1 MAKEPRSLHGKVVAI
16 TGGAR
21 GIGKATAAALVRE
34 GARVAIG
41 DLDRVLCES
50 TAAELGGETL
60 ALELDV
66 TRRDSFA
73 AFLDQVEERLGSVDV
88 LINNAG
94 IMPLGRFADEDDL
107 TAQRMVDINLHGV
120 LYGMK
125 LALSRMERRGG
136 GHIVNIASQAGK
148 SGLPGGAT
156 YCATK
161 HAVVGVSEAVRG
173 EARDTGVDISCVMPA
188 VVNTELGSGL
198 GKGPG
203 VRYVEPEDVA
213 EAIVAELKQP
223 RFEVWIPRSSGVV
236 FRVVSPL
243 PRRWREA
250 IGRALGASKVL
261 SEADRSVRAGYEER
275 AARSEPGLEPG
286 AEAAAPE
293 AKGEAGEPTETETAT
308 R

>member
-41 DLDRVLCES
+41 DIDRKLAER
-50 TAAELGGETL
+50 TADELGAETL
-60 ALELDV
+60 PLELDV

-73 AFLDQVEERLGSVDV
+73 AFLDQVEERLGSLDA

-107 TAQRMVDINLHGV
+107 TAQRMIDINLHGV

-125 LALSRMERRGG
+125 LALARMERRDS

-148 SGLPGGAT
+148 AGLPGGAT
-156 YCATK
+156 YAATK
-161 HAVVGVSEAVRG
+161 HAVVGVSEAVRA
-173 EARDTGVDISCVMPA
+173 EMRHTGIDVSWVMPN

-198 GKGPG
+198 AKGPA
-203 VRYVEPEDVA
+203 VKFIEPEDVA
-213 EAIVAELKQP
+213 DAIVSELKQP
-223 RFEVWIPRSSGVV
+223 RYEVWVPRANGVIFKLV
-236 FRVVSPL
+236 NPL

-250 IGRALGASKVL
+250 IARALGADKVL
-261 SEADRSVRAGYEER
+261 ARADASVRAGYEER
-275 AARSEPGLEPG
+275 AAHSKPGLG
-286 AEAAAPE
+286 PE
-293 AKGEAGEPTETETAT
+293 AVDKEQPTETEPAT

>member
-21 GIGKATAAALVRE
+21 GIGKATAAALIRE

-41 DLDRVLCES
+41 DIDRKLADR
-50 TAAELGGETL
+50 AAGELGAETL
-60 ALELDV
+60 ALDLDV

-73 AFLDQVEERLGSVDV
+73 AFLDQIEERLGSLDV
-88 LINNAG
+88 LVNNAG

-107 TAQRMVDINLHGV
+107 TAQRMIDINLHGV

-125 LALSRMERRGG
+125 LALPRMERRGS
-136 GHIVNIASQAGK
+136 GHVVNIASQAGK
-148 SGLPGGAT
+148 TGLPGGAT
-156 YCATK
+156 YAATK
-161 HAVVGVSEAVRG
+161 HAVVGVSEAVRA
-173 EARDTGVDISCVMPA
+173 EMRDTGVDVSWVMPN

-198 GKGPG
+198 AKGPA
-203 VRYVEPEDVA
+203 VKFIEPEDVA

-223 RFEVWIPRSSGVV
+223 RFEVWVPRANGVI
-236 FRVVSPL
+236 FRLVNPL

-250 IGRALGASKVL
+250 IARALGADKVL
-261 SEADRSVRAGYEER
+261 ARADPSVRAGYEDR
-275 AARSEPGLEPG
+275 AARSQPGLEP
-286 AEAAAPE
+286 EAVEEEQPTDT
-293 AKGEAGEPTETETAT
+293 EPAT